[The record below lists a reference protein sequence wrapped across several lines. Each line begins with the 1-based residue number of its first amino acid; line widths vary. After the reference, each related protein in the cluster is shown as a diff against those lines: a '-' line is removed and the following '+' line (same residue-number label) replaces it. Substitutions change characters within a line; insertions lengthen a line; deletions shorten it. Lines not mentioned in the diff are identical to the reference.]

1 MTFVFFRDA
10 ELQRRQVE
18 DSGRGARLAQERLR
32 QIERDIDE
40 ASRVLRR
47 ARTQV
52 QLARDQLDEFKDR
65 HWALLSFYNP
75 DQAEEKVREA
85 LDELQQLEPAARLD
99 DFLNRQQTTVDKVE
113 AFQTTIEADMPPIS
127 NDDATTSS

>member
-1 MTFVFFRDA
+1 VTFAFFRDA

-18 DSGRGARLAQERLR
+18 DPGRGGARLAQERLR
-32 QIERDIDE
+32 QIERDMDE

-99 DFLNRQQTTVDKVE
+99 DFLNTQKSTVDKVE
-113 AFQTTIEADMPPIS
+113 AFQATIEADIPIS
-127 NDDATTSS
+127 SDDATPSS